1 MIMIKKDLT
10 KLNSDNLS
18 NDFDLIRIASH
29 LQKEI
34 EDLNRENDFYC
45 DMIIR
50 LEENID
56 KLNKRIESIESH
68 LSIS

>member
-1 MIMIKKDLT
+1 MITTKKNLT
-10 KLNSDNLS
+10 

-34 EDLNRENDFYC
+34 EDLNKENDFYV

-50 LEENID
+50 LEKNLQIVTSRLKE
-56 KLNKRIESIESH
+56 IEIH